1 MIVKGKDVIGLNVV
15 TIDNGTKIET
25 VDDIAY
31 DPTTHQI
38 VALLVDSG
46 GLFSSAKVILMDD
59 VHNIG
64 EDAVIVPNANV
75 IKTLKELADGVRSI
89 SESNRHLVTTNILTI
104 DGKQLGRITDIYFDS
119 KDGHVES
126 MEVSQGG
133 LKTMTEGKKSIKPSD
148 IVTIGADAT
157 IVSAYTEQK
166 FEDQGEEG
174 GLKGAFNDT
183 KDRVEEV
190 ADNTRKAL
198 KDAGQTATE
207 KTDDFRRDIG
217 EKTDDLKDK
226 TDDVVAD
233 LRRNTK
239 NGVNRL
245 QDKTDEAVEKTR
257 RTIDDA
263 VDTTK
268 DKVKDFKDGQ
278 EARNRNSD
286 NHSGSTDHHPSDK
299 VVEQAA
305 KRVEDAKEIVEEKR
319 TVIRK

>member
-46 GLFSSAKVILMDD
+46 GLFSTAKVILMDD

-64 EDAVIVPNANV
+64 EDAVIVPNADV

-89 SESNRHLVTTNILTI
+89 SESNKHLVTTNILTI
-104 DGKQLGRITDIYFDS
+104 DGKQLGRVTDIYFDS
-119 KDGHVES
+119 TNGSVES

-157 IVSAYTEQK
+157 IVSAYIEEK
-166 FEDQGEEG
+166 FEDQGEKG
-174 GLKGAFNDT
+174 GLKGTLNDT

-190 ADNTRKAL
+190 ADNTRKVL
-198 KDAGQTATE
+198 KDAGQTVA
-207 KTDDFRRDIG
+207 D
-217 EKTDDLKDK
+217 KTDDLRRDVTAKTNDLKDR
-226 TDDVVAD
+226 TDDIVAD
-233 LRRNTK
+233 ARRHTKKGMNT
-239 NGVNRL
+239 L
-245 QDKTDEAVEKTR
+245 QDKTDEAIEKTQ

-268 DKVKDFKDGQ
+268 DKVKEFKDGQ

-286 NHSGSTDHHPSDK
+286 NRSGGTNHHPSDK